1 MHYNT
6 ISAVIPRPEECGDC
20 DLSGLNFQ
28 EFVYLAVQ
36 VTLHLPFWAQ
46 CAEYLGLFKLPAIGT
61 VLLLPTGVVVCAVV
75 LRDS

>member
-1 MHYNT
+1 MT
-6 ISAVIPRPEECGDC
+6 VTLCLPD
-20 DLSGLNFQ
+20 SGLNFQ

-46 CAEYLGLFKLPAIGT
+46 CAEYLSLFKLQGTGT
-61 VLLLPTGVVVCAVV
+61 VLQLPTGVVVCAVV